1 MDTLVFIQALINLD
15 EVKILTALIVA
26 NFFSGILAS
35 FVTGT
40 WNWSEMK
47 EIWKRIG
54 GVFGA
59 YLVVSALAYYVDG
72 WATALQISITVFL
85 SGFLVEKILHNLAEM
100 GLPIPASIAELPV
113 VKQVVGVVGVVTGAV
128 TGLPKQLISKKVSKK
143 DETEA

>member
-1 MDTLVFIQALINLD
+1 MDILAFIQAIINLD
-15 EVKILTALIVA
+15 EVRILAALIVA

-35 FVTGT
+35 FVTST

-47 EIWKRIG
+47 EVWKRIG

-59 YLVVSALAYYVDG
+59 YLVVSVLAYYVDG
-72 WATALQISITVFL
+72 WAIALQVSITVFL

-113 VKQVVGVVGVVTGAV
+113 VKQIVGLVGVG
-128 TGLPKQLISKKVSKK
+128 TGLVAGLPARFLPKK
-143 DETEA
+143 DETES